1 MLTPDPADGRPPTLG
16 IVEEFLLLDRWSG
29 HPVPVADAVRSA
41 ASLQPALEPDEVHD
55 ELLQVQVEVAT
66 PVCQELDEAGG
77 HLLRLRHELGTA
89 AETHGARLV
98 ASGAAPWHD
107 GAAPVT
113 DEARYRDIRL
123 RAPALVDDQLINGMH
138 VHVAV
143 PSRAHAVEVVNRLRP
158 DLPLLIAMSADS
170 PYWQG
175 RDTGFSS
182 WRSVHQERWPVA
194 GPPPHFTDE
203 AHHDRCI
210 QELLATGT
218 VRDLGQLYW
227 HARVSSRHPTV
238 EIRCADGQLRVDDSV
253 LLAGVVRALVMTALA
268 DLRRDAPYPVV
279 SPELLKA
286 ACWRAARH
294 GLDDDLHDLRQGR
307 RRRPGD
313 MVVDLLDRVQP
324 ALEASHDADQVH
336 KLSDRLLR
344 EGCGA
349 SRQRQVVARQGLSQL
364 VDFLAGETT
373 ATWLD

>member
-66 PVCQELDEAGG
+66 PACQELDEAGG

-107 GAAPVT
+107 GAAPV
-113 DEARYRDIRL
+113 
-123 RAPALVDDQLINGMH
+123 
-138 VHVAV
+138 
-143 PSRAHAVEVVNRLRP
+143 
-158 DLPLLIAMSADS
+158 
-170 PYWQG
+170 
-175 RDTGFSS
+175 
-182 WRSVHQERWPVA
+182 
-194 GPPPHFTDE
+194 TDE